1 VNYWE
6 LRRWLFGDRAWL
18 PLTQTGNGALS
29 DLDIELLRH
38 IPATLLR
45 ADKMDRVI
53 VYFEESRVDPTMFD
67 RIAFVSLLCPR
78 CGHSL

>member
-29 DLDIELLRH
+29 DLDIELLH
-38 IPATLLR
+38 QIPATLLG

-53 VYFEESRVDPTMFD
+53 VYFEESRVDPTLFD
-67 RIAFVSLLCPR
+67 RIAFVSLLWPCF
-78 CGHSL
+78 GSLL